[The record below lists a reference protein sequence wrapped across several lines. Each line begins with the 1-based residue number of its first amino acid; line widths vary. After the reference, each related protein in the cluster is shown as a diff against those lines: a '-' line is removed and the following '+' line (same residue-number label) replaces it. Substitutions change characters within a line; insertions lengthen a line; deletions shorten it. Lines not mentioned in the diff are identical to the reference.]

1 MSPKE
6 SMSPKEGITAKKAV
20 NSKKTAAEAREPRNE
35 KAVAAQDAE
44 DRNGRKVRTG
54 VVISNKMQKTI
65 VVKVVRHAQHST
77 YGRVINRSTS
87 FKAHDEQNQA
97 KPGDLVTIMETRP
110 ISKDK
115 RWRLIEIV
123 RQASS
128 APPVPGGEEKPA
140 KQAAAKGASA

>member
-6 SMSPKEGITAKKAV
+6 SMSSKESASAKKAAQ
-20 NSKKTAAEAREPRNE
+20 SKKASAEGHVE
-35 KAVAAQDAE
+35 KPVSSQDAE

-65 VVKVVRHAQHST
+65 VVKVVRHAQHGT
-77 YGRVINRSTS
+77 YNRVINRSTS

-97 KPGDLVTIMETRP
+97 KPGDLVKIMETRP

-115 RWRLIEIV
+115 RWRLLEIV

-128 APPVPGGEEKPA
+128 APPVPGGEEKAA
-140 KQAAAKGASA
+140 KQPAAKGASA